1 MIVAENISKNFNG
14 INAVNNISF
23 EVKKGNTLVLLGTS
37 GCGKTTTLKILNR
50 LIEPSSGRI
59 TINGENIFSSKPEIL
74 RRNIGYVS
82 QNNGLFPHYTVA
94 ENIAIV
100 PGLLGWDKEKTKERS
115 HALLNQLKLPV
126 AEYAG
131 KYPDELSGG
140 QKQRVALARAL
151 VSDPPVLLM
160 DEPFGA
166 LDPITRAGVR
176 KEFLELPE
184 LKSKTIVLVTHD
196 VQEAFELGDQISLM
210 DKGVIVQTGTPEE
223 LIFRP
228 SNDFSRKFFSHQR
241 LQLELSALK
250 FKTIWDLL
258 PDADG
263 YANTSLT
270 SNNSLW
276 EGMELLSE
284 SNQEKLFIKH
294 KDNYSSKEITIQTI
308 QSVYLAIK
316 KNT

>member
-1 MIVAENISKNFNG
+1 MIIARNVSKKFNG
-14 INAVNNISF
+14 INAVNDISF
-23 EVKKGNTLVLLGTS
+23 EVKEGQTLVFLGTS

-50 LIEPSSGRI
+50 LIEPSAGEI
-59 TINGENIFSSKPEIL
+59 TIDGKNILSLKPEIL
-74 RRNIGYVS
+74 RRGIGYVS

-100 PGLLGWDKEKTKERS
+100 PNLLKWGKEKTSECAN
-115 HALLNQLKLPV
+115 ALLTQLKLPV
-126 AEYAG
+126 TEYAN

-166 LDPITRAGVR
+166 LDPITRASIR

-196 VQEAFELGDQISLM
+196 VQEAFELGDQICLM
-210 DKGVIVQTGTPEE
+210 DKGIIVQTGTPEQ
-223 LIFRP
+223 LIFKPVNEFAR
-228 SNDFSRKFFSHQR
+228 NFFSHQR

-250 FKTIWDLL
+250 FNSIWSSLS
-258 PDADG
+258 DASP
-263 YANTSLT
+263 APTASLN
-270 SNNSLW
+270 SNQSLW
-276 EGMELLSE
+276 EGMEMLSE
-284 SNQEKLFIKH
+284 KNEDVLIVRNSEDGSL
-294 KDNYSSKEITIQTI
+294 KEISIQTI
-308 QSVYLAIK
+308 QSVYLENK
-316 KNT
+316 RNR